1 MCESSNLMK
10 LKVISKQWAGVQ
22 DIMILA
28 DCCEGKACKIRRE
41 IEQEIREE
49 GKKLPKDKVVPM
61 TRVIKKLWIN
71 EERIIKY
78 AKIEAEMKKATAG
91 TVT

>member
-1 MCESSNLMK
+1 MCEPSSNLMK

-28 DCCEGKACKIRRE
+28 DCGEAKASKIRKE
-41 IEQEIREE
+41 IEQDIRDE

-61 TRVIKKLWIN
+61 ARVVKKLWIN

-78 AKIEAEMKKATAG
+78 AKIEAEMKIATD
-91 TVT
+91 

>member
-1 MCESSNLMK
+1 MIEPSSNLMK

-22 DIMILA
+22 DIMTLA
-28 DCCEGKACKIRRE
+28 DCCESKASKLRKE
-41 IEQEIREE
+41 IEHDIRQE

-61 TRVIKKLWIN
+61 ARVIKRLGIN

-78 AKIEAEMKKATAG
+78 AKIEAEMKIATD
-91 TVT
+91 